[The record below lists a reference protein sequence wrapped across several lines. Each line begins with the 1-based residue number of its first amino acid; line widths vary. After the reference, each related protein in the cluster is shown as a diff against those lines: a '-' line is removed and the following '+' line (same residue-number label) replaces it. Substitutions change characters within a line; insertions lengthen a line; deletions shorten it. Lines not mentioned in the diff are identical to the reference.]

1 MRSILRNLVLAPVV
15 MAAAALATN
24 TAMAAEARV
33 NVPFDFTAAGK
44 QCPAGAYTI
53 VEDSSR
59 GMVTL
64 KNADASRTFS
74 WLIRAGDPAPTDT
87 HVTLRFDEQG
97 QGYTLRSVQY
107 HALITSRLD
116 KSGKHSEHTP
126 VRAIEGQ

>member
-1 MRSILRNLVLAPVV
+1 

-33 NVPFDFTAAGK
+33 NVPFNFTAAGK

-53 VEDSSR
+53 VEDSFR

-64 KNADASRTFS
+64 KSADASRTFS
-74 WLIRAGDPAPTDT
+74 WLLRAGEPAPTDT

-97 QGYTLRSVQY
+97 QSYALRSVQY

-126 VRAIEGQ
+126 VRVVEGQ